1 MPQVFVKDPPAALGG
16 QVDFKAVFE
25 AAGIDDEQAGR
36 VARAQELLASLPG
49 ETPAPVR
56 KQIVEAS
63 LTAFGVSIDKIIE
76 GGVAEIQALEGY
88 IRTGAAD
95 TQTLL
100 AESAARIKKFEDEIQ
115 RIRTVMDQRVQEQQ
129 AVTKACNEQE
139 AGHPADPGV
148 LRAGGGC
155 ARRAG
160 RLDTPGRGRGP
171 GRTCFSQGEVTSM
184 AGGGFFARLGNL
196 WRGFLSLW
204 ISDVEKQ
211 HPEIAYENAINSM
224 IAKYTK
230 LKTATAAIIRRREDI
245 DTRNQKARSD
255 LAEVQGQLAA
265 ALDTNQDDLAVVLI
279 QKKNALEKELAE
291 LRAELD
297 LAQKDADSAKSSL
310 ITVQSEIKKLKS
322 ERDSMLAKM
331 QSAQARIKI
340 QEQLDGLSVDAE
352 VKALDNVREHIKT
365 TIAEANLGRELS
377 ESSLDSRLDAL
388 RNQAGDVQARQQLAE
403 MKAKRA
409 AQQAAQGQK
418 TL

>member
-1 MPQVFVKDPPAALGG
+1 M
-16 QVDFKAVFE
+16 
-25 AAGIDDEQAGR
+25 
-36 VARAQELLASLPG
+36 
-49 ETPAPVR
+49 
-56 KQIVEAS
+56 
-63 LTAFGVSIDKIIE
+63 
-76 GGVAEIQALEGY
+76 
-88 IRTGAAD
+88 
-95 TQTLL
+95 
-100 AESAARIKKFEDEIQ
+100 
-115 RIRTVMDQRVQEQQ
+115 
-129 AVTKACNEQE
+129 
-139 AGHPADPGV
+139 
-148 LRAGGGC
+148 
-155 ARRAG
+155 
-160 RLDTPGRGRGP
+160 
-171 GRTCFSQGEVTSM
+171 SM
-184 AGGGFFARLGNL
+184 AGGGLFARLGNL

-245 DTRNQKARSD
+245 DARNGKAKAD
-255 LAEVQGQLAA
+255 LAEVEGQLAA
-265 ALDTNQDDLAVVLI
+265 ALDTSQDDLAVVLI

-291 LRAELD
+291 LRDELN

-310 ITVQSEIKKLKS
+310 ITVQSEIKKLKA

-352 VKALDNVREHIKT
+352 VKALDNVRDHIRT

-377 ESSLDSRLDAL
+377 ESSLDSRLEAL